1 MLDPQISTTQP
12 ASPPLMSVDDFAS
25 KIKAKYPDYAGID
38 NATLAQKII
47 AKHPEY
53 ASQVNTSAQKSM
65 TGSPA
70 LDSVANAGVKA
81 MAAPKQPSF
90 MDQLSEGTPNP
101 VGRSFGDSVLDAVK
115 EATYHPQGFKVL
127 SNIAKMLGH
136 AGESQ
141 AQDITHQGETGQI
154 SPTVAGVLS
163 FPGHALGTIGRI
175 GQGVS
180 TPENAA
186 LAAASL
192 HPVTR
197 IPAAAIGAAMGGK
210 SMFDSLQGPM
220 TADKLENLLLG
231 GSAVAGSV
239 AGAGS
244 GIKESGVGNFL
255 AKKTVAPLVKQPLNS
270 VTSDIKYGRSASS
283 AIVDEGLTGTKA
295 GLIDD
300 LKTRQPGKIQNRIS
314 ELSDATDKQLQN
326 HPNANVQIDAEPI
339 IDKAINDAQTAAKQ
353 RGQASIVQSLEDL
366 RNGLKTQYGP
376 IKANPATINKFKTK
390 VGQVGS
396 DLGAFKG
403 DPAQAS
409 AAAAME
415 DVYTGL
421 KNAVNAQVPEVAP
434 LNERVSNLISAKKA
448 LTRNTLKEEGKGFLS
463 GMSLTNAP
471 FKIADKV
478 TGSAPVRT
486 GLARILNAGNTLDV
500 PDIATV
506 PPVAQTPVKG
516 LLNAPAIQLPSQM
529 QPIQNVGPMAQPAA
543 KGLPARGAGGR
554 MQKTYTSSSTFQ
566 RPPIQTVQPAE
577 PEILPPSPKPGA
589 RSFGSPPSDFKI
601 NASENFSGTDLTMK
615 DARGNT
621 MGSVGMRDSESIG
634 GKPVSEIGDIQLNAQ
649 NQGKGYGQA
658 LYEEAAKHAKANGDG
673 FLVSSGKPTASA
685 QSAWQRLQ
693 AAHPQ
698 EIKFINGRWMWRLN

>member
-1 MLDPQISTTQP
+1 MSTQAVTPQFDVNGAKKAGYSDDEILQHLTQTRPFDVQGALKSGYSKQDVIGHLSETPAPAKSITGMPILDSIANAQ
-12 ASPPLMSVDDFAS
+12 
-25 KIKAKYPDYAGID
+25 IKA
-38 NATLAQKII
+38 
-47 AKHPEY
+47 
-53 ASQVNTSAQKSM
+53 
-65 TGSPA
+65 
-70 LDSVANAGVKA
+70 ANA
-81 MAAPKQPSF
+81 PKPKSF
-90 MDQLSEGTPNP
+90 IQQLSEGTPNP
-101 VGRSFGDSVLDAVK
+101 VGRGFGDSILDAVK

-136 AGESQ
+136 AGEDQ
-141 AQDITHQGETGQI
+141 AQEITRKGETGQI
-154 SPTVAGVLS
+154 SPTAAGVLS

-175 GQGVS
+175 GQGVA
-180 TPENAA
+180 TPEGAA
-186 LAAASL
+186 LTAASM

-220 TADKLENLLLG
+220 TADKMENLLLG

-239 AGAGS
+239 AGARS
-244 GIKESGVGNFL
+244 GLQESAGIRNFL
-255 AKKTVAPLVKQPLNS
+255 ANKTVASLVKQPLNS

-376 IKANPATINKFKTK
+376 IKANPATINKLKTK

-421 KNAVNAQVPEVAP
+421 KNAVNVQVPEVAP

-566 RPPIQTVQPAE
+566 RPPVQTVQPAS
-577 PEILPPSPKPGA
+577 PEIIPPSPKPGA
-589 RSFGSPPSDFKI
+589 RSFGSANP
-601 NASENFSGTDLTMK
+601 
-615 DARGNT
+615 NT
-621 MGSVGMRDSESIG
+621 PQL
-634 GKPVSEIGDIQLNAQ
+634 GKPVPVPNAPGVQDFPILDSKGNRLGHARISIDQETGRADVGWLGPDERTGQPLDLGREGIASLLNQFKEQ
-649 NQGKGYGQA
+649 NPGA
-658 LYEEAAKHAKANGDG
+658 
-673 FLVSSGKPTASA
+673 KPTGKATYA
-685 QSAWQRLQ
+685 RQQRRADKRGQ
-693 AAHPQ
+693 
-698 EIKFINGRWMWRLN
+698 